1 MSTAAKLSCI
11 ILTGFLGSGKTTLL
25 NRLLKDAEFQG
36 AAVLINEFGEVPL
49 DHELIVHSEDRLVV
63 LSGGCVCCALREDV
77 EGALRQLFEARDAG
91 TVPPFTRIVIETT
104 GLADPV
110 PLLMTLQAFG
120 LARERL
126 QAPLVVT
133 TVDAG
138 LHHVTTANHP
148 QALRQLA
155 IAQLVLITKSD
166 IVGEEGANKVL
177 SDAARLN
184 PWARIEVVGRDVG
197 GSWLA
202 RALRECQTAGGSSVH
217 EQLASLPSGPGAWL
231 TGKYQR
237 PEGHGAVSF
246 PVIFDSPVD
255 WTAFGVWMTLLLHR
269 HGTRVLRIKGLLHVA
284 GLQGPVVFHAAQ
296 HMVHPPEHWDEWP
309 SPDRRTRLVFI
320 VEGLDPTTIR
330 RSLNAFLQAARAAVA
345 VSVDAHHVGAGAGG
359 TVRGRPVRRPTAPR
373 WIRG

>member
-197 GSWLA
+197 GSWQIG
-202 RALRECQTAGGSSVH
+202 RA
-217 EQLASLPSGPGAWL
+217 
-231 TGKYQR
+231 
-237 PEGHGAVSF
+237 
-246 PVIFDSPVD
+246 
-255 WTAFGVWMTLLLHR
+255 
-269 HGTRVLRIKGLLHVA
+269 HV
-284 GLQGPVVFHAAQ
+284 
-296 HMVHPPEHWDEWP
+296 
-309 SPDRRTRLVFI
+309 
-320 VEGLDPTTIR
+320 
-330 RSLNAFLQAARAAVA
+330 
-345 VSVDAHHVGAGAGG
+345 
-359 TVRGRPVRRPTAPR
+359 
-373 WIRG
+373 